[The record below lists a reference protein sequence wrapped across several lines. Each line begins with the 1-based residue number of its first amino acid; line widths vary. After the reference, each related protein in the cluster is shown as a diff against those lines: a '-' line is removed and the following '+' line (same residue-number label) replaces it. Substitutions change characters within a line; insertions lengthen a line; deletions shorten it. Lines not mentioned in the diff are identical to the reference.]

1 MATCTDTSVRQ
12 HRPMVGQPVHDRK
25 MNGHDH
31 RLRYARRLH
40 PQNGEGLL
48 DPYLVGGIRPNFTQ
62 AIRGSDSLPIREEL
76 K

>member
-1 MATCTDTSVRQ
+1 MRQ
-12 HRPMVGQPVHDRK
+12 HRPMVGQPVRDRK

-62 AIRGSDSLPIREEL
+62 AIRSSDSLPIREEL